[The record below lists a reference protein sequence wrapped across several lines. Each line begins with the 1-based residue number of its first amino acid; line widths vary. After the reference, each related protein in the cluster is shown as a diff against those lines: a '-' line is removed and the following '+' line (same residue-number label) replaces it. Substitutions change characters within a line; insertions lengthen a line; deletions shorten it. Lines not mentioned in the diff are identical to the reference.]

1 MMALFLVKVF
11 CFPALFFLYEIAPKS
26 KSVKLLF
33 VILIGSM
40 INYYSSISV
49 KTRLLKQNIVTFF
62 IDHLQFYPLWQ
73 LFNNSIHANNNC
85 HKFISWVQYQF
96 FYAKKLQWS
105 YSHFKIL
112 FRNFTGCYSNNYNI
126 LLGLNSVASSSTSFQ
141 KTCNTCT
148 I

>member
-11 CFPALFFLYEIAPKS
+11 CFPVLFFLYEIAPKS

-33 VILIGSM
+33 AILIGSM

-126 LLGLNSVASSSTSFQ
+126 LLASSYASFQ